1 MLGVVRR
8 AMQFLDRGNGQAV
21 IEYALVI
28 AILSIGMVVV
38 LLGFGNYLLDA
49 AREGARALIG

>member
-8 AMQFLDRGNGQAV
+8 AMQFLDRGNGQAL